1 MKKVGK
7 YLLILA
13 LLLAGLFFIALLF
26 LFFIPDSTLF
36 GITYIGKGSEHY
48 SQSYEAKS
56 VNTIVINNSAFDVE
70 VVTVKDSDK
79 ISLLVENR
87 MFGFTLKKHSTVSI
101 RPKLFKQTLTFNV
114 EEPHGVAFKNGS
126 YIELRIPAN
135 MIENANSAYGFNL
148 TLNNNSAQSTI
159 KCNNSAINKLSFKTT
174 SGALNISKGALTGD
188 ISLDL
193 SRGSCHISNDAK
205 LTNNNVTLKQT
216 SGTFSTD
223 DKVELGN
230 INHTQNTTGDVD
242 INLCNNYI
250 APLNAAGGNISI
262 QKVNNELEL
271 TSTDTNLYVKEQNSG
286 GIKINLTES
295 GSVIIDKINTA
306 KRIADITT
314 KNGAINI
321 KNSHKNLKLI
331 TTNSGSITA
340 TNIYAEVSATTNRGN
355 INISYAKDAVNFD
368 YTNPNSSSRKA
379 TINTQS
385 GTVNVSGVQN
395 INLTITKNGNA
406 TVNMNEVY
414 GNNKISAQNGSVKV
428 VTPSNRNVET
438 THKYN
443 LTTQS
448 DESGTVY
455 VAISGVEEYTTKTS
469 KTIRVGV
476 DKDSTEEIPH
486 NLDVKVTS
494 GSLRVVNSEYDY

>member
-7 YLLILA
+7 YILILA

-26 LFFIPDSTLF
+26 LFFIPDSSLF
-36 GITYIGKGSEHY
+36 GITYIGKGSQHY
-48 SQSYEAKS
+48 SQAYAASG
-56 VNTIVINNSAFDVE
+56 VNTIVINNSAFNVE
-70 VVTVKDSDK
+70 IVTVKDSDK

-87 MFGFTLKKHSTVSI
+87 MFGFTLKKHSAVTIS
-101 RPKLFKQTLTFNV
+101 PKLFKQTLTFNI
-114 EEPHGVAFKNGS
+114 EEPYGVAFKNGS

-135 MIENANSAYGFNL
+135 MVKDPTSAYGFNL
-148 TLNNNSAQSTI
+148 TLNNSSSKSNINCEQ
-159 KCNNSAINKLSFKTT
+159 SAINNLKFTT
-174 SGALNISKGALTGD
+174 KSGSLNINKGAVTGN

-193 SRGSCHISNDAK
+193 SRGSCNIANTSTLNS
-205 LTNNNVTLKQT
+205 NNVTLKQT
-216 SGTFSTD
+216 SGSFSTE
-223 DKVELGN
+223 DKVVLGN

-242 INLCNNYI
+242 INVCNNYI
-250 APLNAAGGNISI
+250 APLNTAGGNISI

-295 GSVIIDKINTA
+295 GAVTIDKINA
-306 KRIADITT
+306 AERIADITT
-314 KNGAINI
+314 KNGSINI
-321 KNSHKNLKLI
+321 KNSRKNLKLI

-340 TNIYAEVSATTNRGN
+340 TNIYAEVSATSNRGN
-355 INISYAKDAVNFD
+355 INISYAKDAANFD

-455 VAISGVEEYTTKTS
+455 VAISGVEEYTTKAS